1 MPEVSS
7 GHVFVSYSRR
17 DREVMW
23 RTVRFLRE
31 QGLKVWVDNEKLIPG
46 TPIWEEEIEK
56 AIRAASAVIVV
67 MSPDSKN
74 SEWVRREISL
84 ADQNR
89 KQIFPV
95 LVGGDEDSSIT
106 LRLITRQYVDL
117 RANEQA
123 GLNSLY
129 TALSSYLNE
138 FQPPTPEVVTVE
150 KVTSDQSVENIS
162 RRLEVEQ
169 GAVSGKITQLS
180 LAWAVAGAI
189 GGTLYNATSIPAVGG
204 AIGGALGGLAT
215 AFISNFAGTRSN
227 TRQLA
232 LFAIAWAIGI
242 AAGWTL
248 GNFITEPSGIAIGYA
263 VGIVITMALITRVG
277 GIRVSWK
284 KIAWIVLTWSLA
296 AAFGWWISRRLLI
309 DQLGLDYEVAWAIG
323 TAIGW
328 AIAGFVSGWQLLNS
342 RDRERN

>member
-1 MPEVSS
+1 
-7 GHVFVSYSRR
+7 
-17 DREVMW
+17 MW
-23 RTVRFLRE
+23 RVVRFLRA

-67 MSPDSKN
+67 MSPDSKT

-95 LVGGDEDSSIT
+95 LVRGDEDSSIT

-117 RANEQA
+117 REKERA
-123 GLNSLY
+123 GLDSLY
-129 TALSSYLNE
+129 AALSAYLNE
-138 FQPPTPEVVTVE
+138 FQPPMSEGVSAETTTTAPSAKSVAPVPYLRKEVPD
-150 KVTSDQSVENIS
+150 SGAMAIS
-162 RRLEVEQ
+162 
-169 GAVSGKITQLS
+169 I
-180 LAWAVAGAI
+180 AWAVAGAI

-215 AFISNFAGTRSN
+215 AFIPNVAGTRSN
-227 TRQLA
+227 PRQLA
-232 LFAIAWAIGI
+232 LFAMAWAIGI
-242 AAGWTL
+242 AAGWTI

-263 VGIVITMALITRVG
+263 IGIGVTMVLLARFG
-277 GIRVSWK
+277 QSHFSWK
-284 KIAWIVLTWSLA
+284 SMGWIVLAWSLG
-296 AAFGWWISRRLLI
+296 AAFGWWVSRRLLI
-309 DQLGLDYEVAWAIG
+309 DQLGLDYEIGWAIG

-328 AIAGFVSGWQLLNS
+328 AIAGFVSGWQLV
-342 RDRERN
+342 RNPDT